1 MNEYRQKILQAID
14 ARMPSRDD
22 ILLNRSARGD
32 HDLNPV
38 PETDANKRSPKD
50 DEWIDDK
57 GETRPLRLAA
67 VLVPI
72 VEREDGPT
80 VLLTRRAD
88 HLDSHSGQVA
98 FPGGKVEP
106 GESVLDAA
114 LREAEEEIG
123 LDRSFVD
130 VQGCLDVYETGSGF
144 RILPVVSFVRP
155 GFTLQADANE
165 VADIFEVPLAFLMN
179 PDNHK
184 RHSVF
189 WRGKDRA
196 YYAMTYDGFYIWGA
210 TAGML
215 KNMSDRL
222 GGEAAFT

>member
-1 MNEYRQKILQAID
+1 MIEYRQKILDAID
-14 ARMPSRDD
+14 AHMPSSDD
-22 ILLNRSARGD
+22 ILLSRSARGD

-38 PETDANKRSPKD
+38 EKTNADGRAPKD
-50 DEWIDDK
+50 NEWIDDK
-57 GETRPLRLAA
+57 GETRSLRLAA

-72 VEREDGPT
+72 VERKEGPT

-88 HLDSHSGQVA
+88 HLNSHSGQVA

-106 GESVLDAA
+106 GESLLNAA
-114 LREAEEEIG
+114 LREAEEEVG

-130 VQGCLDVYETGSGF
+130 VQGYLDVYETGSGF
-144 RILPVVSFVRP
+144 RILPVVSFVKP

-179 PDNHK
+179 PENQE

>member
-1 MNEYRQKILQAID
+1 MIEYRQKILDAID
-14 ARMPSRDD
+14 AHMPSPDD
-22 ILLNRSARGD
+22 ILLSRSARGD

-38 PETDANKRSPKD
+38 EKTNADGRAPKD

-57 GETRPLRLAA
+57 GETRSLRLAA

-72 VEREDGPT
+72 VERKEGPT

-88 HLDSHSGQVA
+88 HLNSHSGQVA

-106 GESVLDAA
+106 GESLLNAA
-114 LREAEEEIG
+114 LREAEEEVG

-130 VQGCLDVYETGSGF
+130 VQGYLDVYETGSGF
-144 RILPVVSFVRP
+144 RILPVVSFVKP

-179 PDNHK
+179 PENQK